1 MLLFFAALQTITVGL
16 LADLVVR
23 VTKPPIQVDPA

>member
-1 MLLFFAALQTITVGL
+1 LLVFFGALQVITIGL

-23 VTKPPIQVDPA
+23 VTRVPPAVDPT

>member
-1 MLLFFAALQTITVGL
+1 VVGL

-23 VTKPPIQVDPA
+23 TSRPARLIRPADVTEDAP